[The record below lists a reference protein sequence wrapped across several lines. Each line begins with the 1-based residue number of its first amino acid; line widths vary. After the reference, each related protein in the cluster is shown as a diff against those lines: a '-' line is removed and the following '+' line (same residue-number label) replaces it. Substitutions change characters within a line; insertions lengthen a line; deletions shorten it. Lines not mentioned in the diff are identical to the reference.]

1 MPESKWMN
9 MSRSVLIH
17 ECEDRVSCP
26 VCNAEIGRPCRSMVN
41 GQLINVHKARRDSD
55 AEERTSI

>member
-1 MPESKWMN
+1 MN